1 MLGAVG
7 RLATGGVV
15 TEKVERIWTRPSL
28 LLAFASFVL
37 HALANGHYGIFRDEL
52 YFIVCGDRPD
62 WGYVDQ
68 PAVVP
73 LLASWFHA
81 IFGDFLWG
89 FRLLPA
95 LVMTATVALT
105 SEFARVAGGGRFAQW
120 LAGSCILLGPIF
132 LVQGVLFSTD
142 MFQAL
147 TWLGLGWVLVRLE
160 QTGDER
166 WWLAFG
172 AIAGFSL
179 NTKYLIAFYL
189 VALAVG
195 LLATPQRRSLLRPW
209 VYLGALLAGVM
220 VVPNLLWQQAHGWPF
235 IELGKAGTSGKNI
248 EMSPL
253 AFFLQQV
260 IFTGPLAT
268 IVWLCGL
275 WAGVFRPKLVV
286 SRTFAIAWLILLLAF
301 DASHGKAYYLSA
313 IYPTLLV
320 FGAVRIEE
328 WLGNAIARGA
338 ALAGVVVLGVLA
350 APLTLP
356 ILSIDVFM
364 RYQKAIG
371 FTPSAGEHQTL
382 GVLPQLYADM
392 FGWREM
398 AEKVAAVYW
407 SLPVQDRAHAVFFAN
422 NYGEAA
428 AIDVF
433 GRRLG
438 LPPAI
443 SGHNNYYIWGPRGH
457 DGSVIIIVGGST
469 KHYADFFSSF
479 EIAGRIATPYAMPY
493 ETDKPIYVLR
503 GMKMPLQ
510 DYWSKVKTYQ

>member
-1 MLGAVG
+1 M
-7 RLATGGVV
+7 
-15 TEKVERIWTRPSL
+15 KPSV
-28 LLAFASFVL
+28 LLAFASLVL
-37 HALANGHYGIFRDEL
+37 HSLVNAHYGFFRDEL

-68 PAVVP
+68 PAIVP
-73 LLASWFHA
+73 LLASWMHA
-81 IFGDFLWG
+81 IFGDVLWG

-95 LVMTATVALT
+95 LVMAAAVALT
-105 SEFARVAGGGRFAQW
+105 CEFTRAVGGGRFAQW
-120 LAGSCILLGPIF
+120 LAGLCVLLGPIF
-132 LVQGVLFSTD
+132 LLQGVLFSTD
-142 MFQAL
+142 LFQAL

-189 VALAVG
+189 LALAVG
-195 LLATPQRRSLLRPW
+195 LLATPRRRSLLHPW
-209 VYLGALLAGVM
+209 VYLGALFAGLM
-220 VVPNLLWQQAHGWPF
+220 VLPNLLWQQAHGWPF
-235 IELGKAGTSGKNI
+235 IELGKAGSSGKNI
-248 EMSPL
+248 EMSPV
-253 AFFLQQV
+253 AFLLQQFLL
-260 IFTGPLAT
+260 IGPLAAV
-268 IVWLCGL
+268 VWLCGL
-275 WAGVFRPKLVV
+275 WAGVVRSKLAV
-286 SRTFAIAWLILLLAF
+286 SRVFPIAWLILLLAF

-313 IYPTLLV
+313 IYPTLLA
-320 FGAVRIEE
+320 FGAVRIEA
-328 WLGNAIARGA
+328 WLGNAIARAA
-338 ALAGVVVLGVLA
+338 ALASVVLAGVLV

-356 ILSIDVFM
+356 ILPVDVFI
-364 RYQKAIG
+364 RYQKAMGIM
-371 FTPSAGEHQTL
+371 PSGGEHQKL
-382 GVLPQLYADM
+382 GVLPQYYADM

-398 AEKVAAVYW
+398 AEKVAAVYR
-407 SLPVQDRAHAVFFAN
+407 SLPPQDRERAVFFGN

-428 AIDVF
+428 AVDVF

-469 KHYADFFSSF
+469 KHYAELFSSF
-479 EIAGRIATPYAMPY
+479 EIGGQITTPYAMPY
-493 ETDKPIYVLR
+493 ETDQPIYVLR

-510 DYWSKVKTYQ
+510 NYWPQVKVYR

>member
-1 MLGAVG
+1 MRDRFSLPSTA
-7 RLATGGVV
+7 L
-15 TEKVERIWTRPSL
+15 TRPSV
-28 LLAFASFVL
+28 LLALLSLVL
-37 HALANGHYGIFRDEL
+37 HALANGRYGFFRDEL

-68 PAVVP
+68 PAIVP
-73 LLASWFHA
+73 LLASWSHA
-81 IFGDFLWG
+81 LFGDFLWG

-95 LVMTATVALT
+95 LVMSATVALT
-105 SEFARVAGGGRFAQW
+105 AEFTRIVGGSRFAQW
-120 LAGSCILLGPIF
+120 LAGLCILLGPIF
-132 LVQGVLFSTD
+132 LLQGVLFSTD
-142 MFQAL
+142 MFQTL
-147 TWLGLGWVLVRLE
+147 TWLGLGWVLVRIE
-160 QTGDER
+160 QTGNER
-166 WWLAFG
+166 GWLAFG
-172 AIAGFSL
+172 AIVGFSL

-189 VALAVG
+189 VGLAVG
-195 LLATPQRRSLLRPW
+195 LLATPKRRSLLRPW

-220 VVPNLLWQQAHGWPF
+220 VLPNVLWQQAHGWPF
-235 IELGKAGTSGKNI
+235 IELGKAGAGGKNI

-275 WAGVFRPKLVV
+275 WACLVRPK
-286 SRTFAIAWLILLLAF
+286 FAVARAFPIAWAILLLVF

-328 WLGNAIARGA
+328 WIHNAIARGA
-338 ALAGVVVLGVLA
+338 VLAGIVVLGALA

-356 ILSIDVFM
+356 ILPLDGFI
-364 RYQKAIG
+364 RYQKTIG
-371 FTPSAGEHQTL
+371 FAPSAGEHQAL
-382 GVLPQLYADM
+382 GVLPQYYADM
-392 FGWREM
+392 FGWQEM
-398 AEKVAAVYW
+398 AEKVAAVYRT
-407 SLPVQDRAHAVFFAN
+407 LPPQDRARAVFYAE

-443 SGHNNYYIWGPRGH
+443 SGHNNYYIWGPRDR
-457 DGSVIIIVGGST
+457 DGSVVIIIGGST
-469 KHYADFFSSF
+469 QHYSELFRSF
-479 EIAGRIATPYAMPY
+479 EIAGRIDTPYAMPY

-503 GMKMPLQ
+503 GMKISLNE
-510 DYWSKVKTYQ
+510 YWPKVKHYN